1 MNDLYKK
8 NGYSISTDKSKLDI
22 GMIHNFLRSSYW
34 ARNIPYEIVKRA
46 VEHSICF
53 GLYESDKQI
62 GFARVN
68 ADFCSIADLLDV
80 FILEPYRGRGL
91 SKWLME
97 CILAYPPLQE
107 VRGWMLATRDAH
119 GLYAKFGFTPL
130 AEPEKFMQKKKVN
143 PYGAL

>member
-1 MNDLYKK
+1 MNDLYEK
-8 NGYSISTDKSKLDI
+8 NGYTISTDKSKLDL
-22 GMIHNFLRSSYW
+22 GMIHDFLRNSYW
-34 ARNIPYEIVKRA
+34 ARNIPYAIVKRA

-68 ADFCSIADLLDV
+68 TDFCSIVYLMDV

-91 SKWLME
+91 SQWLME
-97 CILAYPPLQE
+97 CILGYPPLQD

-130 AEPEKFMQKKKVN
+130 TEPEKFMQKKKAN
-143 PYGAL
+143 PYGA